1 MTQVG
6 QTRFDPIPIGE
17 VAKPP
22 FVQLPDS
29 LTLFTRRA
37 QRLRSL
43 AERHELGAYLT
54 FHRRLERRPAPSSSR
69 PTSLPAAA
77 GRGYCPRPDSS
88 KCRRLTGRV
97 SCAMPRSM
105 RCGTA
110 SLAALGAIDMPDGAR
125 RAMERV
131 RAADAATQDAMVAAV
146 LDDMIPAAALA
157 EHALVAAVTQVHY
170 ARLAAQLDPKTLV
183 PVGEGICPAAGRH
196 RYAAWLLGGA
206 ARKTRGS
213 ALAHC
218 AARCGII
225 RASNARYVA
234 RPRASPFKRLPADR
248 ERSRP
253 KPATPAV
260 ITSRYCSSMP
270 IACSIRSPMT
280 SRHWLS
286 TFLLGR
292 SKYRRGG
299 VNPFLLG
306 Y

>member
-1 MTQVG
+1 MTQVD
-6 QTRFDPIPIGE
+6 QTQFDPIPIGE

-29 LTLFTRRA
+29 PTLFTRRA

-54 FHRRLERRPAPSSSR
+54 FIADLSDVQHRIHVVLPPSQL
-69 PTSLPAAA
+69 PPAADIA
-77 GRGYCPRPDSS
+77 RARQF
-88 KCRRLTGRV
+88 K
-97 SCAMPRSM
+97 MPPIDRSRFM
-105 RCGTA
+105 RNATFDALWDGFF
-110 SLAALGAIDMPDGAR
+110 AALGAIDMPDGAR

-183 PVGEGICPAAGRH
+183 PVGEGVCPAC
-196 RYAAWLLGGA
+196 GA
-206 ARKTRGS
+206 PPVCSMVVGWSGSQNTRF
-213 ALAHC
+213 C
-218 AARCGII
+218 
-225 RASNARYVA
+225 
-234 RPRASPFKRLPADR
+234 
-248 ERSRP
+248 
-253 KPATPAV
+253 
-260 ITSRYCSSMP
+260 
-270 IACSIRSPMT
+270 ACSLCRTLWNYPRIKCT
-280 SRHWLS
+280 LCGS
-286 TFLLGR
+286 TEGIAFQEVAGGSGAVKAETCDSCGHYVKVLQQHAHRLLDPVADDIATLALDLLLEQ